1 MKEKTSS
8 KEEIQGQ
15 IPIVINIS
23 EIQQKRDLS
32 PIMGADV
39 QNFPGLL
46 TKIAYLGICY
56 EPVNGGTTWHTHPL
70 NFGPEISCQEDIWYV
85 LRGKGT
91 MYYKRSGELKSFE
104 FKQGDIVHSKHL
116 TNYTWNTGDE
126 LLVIPFFE
134 IPHLPFDENAYG
146 NLRTLTPADIPEE
159 ARPLDPPILVHED
172 DIDLVY
178 PFREG
183 KAAIQPLITPKTAD
197 SKHGNVGKF
206 IAEPGQGSDWHT
218 HPTDVW
224 KGFPEEDLSYVI
236 KGAGTLYYRFNGKEY
251 AMPLRQGDMVFTC
264 HLPHCVRNTGTE
276 QLIMLCLLTPN
287 NRAIAGEIPEICP

>member
-1 MKEKTSS
+1 MSDAMSS
-8 KEEIQGQ
+8 KEEIKRQ
-15 IPIVINIS
+15 IPIVINICR
-23 EIQQKRDLS
+23 IGKKRDLS
-32 PIMGADV
+32 PIMAADV
-39 QNFPGLL
+39 QNFPSLL

-56 EPVNGGTTWHTHPL
+56 EPVDGGTTWHTHPL

-116 TNYTWNTGDE
+116 TNYTWNTGNE

-134 IPHLPFDENAYG
+134 IPRLPFDENAYE
-146 NLRTLTPADIPEE
+146 NLRFLTPASIPEE
-159 ARPLDPPILVHED
+159 ARPLDPPVLIHED
-172 DIDLVY
+172 DIDLIY

-183 KAAIQPLITPKTAD
+183 KAAIRPLITPKTAG
-197 SKHGNVGKF
+197 SKHGNVGTF

-236 KGAGTLYYRFNGKEY
+236 KGTGTLYYRLNDKGYEI
-251 AMPLRQGDMVFTC
+251 PLRKGDMVFTG
-264 HLPHCVRNTGTE
+264 HVSHCVRNTGTE
-276 QLIMLCLLTPN
+276 QLIILCLLTPN
-287 NRAIAGEIPEICP
+287 KRAIDGEIPEICP